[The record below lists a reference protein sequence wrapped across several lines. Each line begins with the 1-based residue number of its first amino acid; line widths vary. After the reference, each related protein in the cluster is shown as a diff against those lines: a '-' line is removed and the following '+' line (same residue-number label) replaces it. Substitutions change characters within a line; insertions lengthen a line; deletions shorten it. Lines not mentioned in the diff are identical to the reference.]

1 MDREMIL
8 NKLESLRRCV
18 RRIRDKTPVD
28 AQTLLEDYDTQD
40 IISINLERAVQMCVD
55 IASHIIADSKES
67 PPTTMATGFDS
78 LHKLGAISAE
88 LALRL
93 KKAVGFRNI
102 SVHAYQEIN
111 WEIVFAIITTRLDVF
126 SDFAA
131 AIDTMLKAGGE
142 KNPRTT

>member
-18 RRIRDKTPVD
+18 QRIRDKTPVD
-28 AQTLLEDYDTQD
+28 AQTLLEDYDAQD

-67 PPTTMATGFDS
+67 PPATMATGFDS
-78 LHKLGAISAE
+78 LQKLGVISAE

-93 KKAVGFRNI
+93 KRAVGFRNI

-111 WEIVFAIITTRLDVF
+111 WAIVFAIITTRLSVF

-131 AIDTMLKAGGE
+131 SIDALLKSAEEEGY
-142 KNPRTT
+142 PVP